1 MAKPMSD
8 CLGQVE
14 INYVVETSTFFIRKN
29 KETVENCLQMTV
41 ELKFT
46 LKVIKANLIF
56 NKIRLNIPFTTLP
69 FHGHFI
75 CFYELHLRFKSKTM
89 ILIYKG
95 NNVIKNIK
103 CSIVFE
109 FRAKFF
115 GQELLGFRQPNLIEC
130 LYEGQV
136 DRNIFLLLCRDVAKE
151 KLSRLFYCT
160 FKISQCLLSPE
171 QFEVV
176 VRSF

>member
-1 MAKPMSD
+1 MV
-8 CLGQVE
+8 G
-14 INYVVETSTFFIRKN
+14 R
-29 KETVENCLQMTV
+29 

-46 LKVIKANLIF
+46 LKVIKANLTF

-75 CFYELHLRFKSKTM
+75 CLYKLHLRFKSKTM
-89 ILIYKG
+89 ISIYKD

-109 FRAKFF
+109 FRAKLF

-130 LYEGQV
+130 LYEGEV
-136 DRNIFLLLCRDVAKE
+136 DRKIVPLLCREVAKE
-151 KLSRLFYCT
+151 KLSRLF
-160 FKISQCLLSPE
+160 
-171 QFEVV
+171 
-176 VRSF
+176 